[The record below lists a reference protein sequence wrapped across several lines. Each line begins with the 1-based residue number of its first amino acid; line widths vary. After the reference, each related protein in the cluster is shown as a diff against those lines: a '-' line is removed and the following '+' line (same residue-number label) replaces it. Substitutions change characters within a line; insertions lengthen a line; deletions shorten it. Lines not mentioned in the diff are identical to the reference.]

1 MGVPDLCTTF
11 RFSTAGLPVAARARA
26 VRELH
31 NRERP
36 LLPAGGEPLEP
47 LPDLPVHV
55 AVTKRTLPVLSI
67 VSGTFGGL
75 RHGIRPCNA
84 VANGA
89 DDLLIGVNV
98 RGCSTA
104 LQREREQLLRDGD
117 GIIATRGETGLSLVR
132 PTPARFLG
140 CRMSRQAVAAL
151 LGRLDD
157 QPMSLVPH
165 DTEALSL
172 LITYACAITDDL
184 PLATPELQRL
194 AVSHMHDL
202 MAATISATSD
212 RRAVAEGHGIAAA

>member
-11 RFSTAGLPVAARARA
+11 RFSTAGLPVSARAQA
-26 VRELH
+26 VRGLH

-36 LLPAGGEPLEP
+36 LLPAGGEPIEPIEP

-55 AVTKRTLPVLSI
+55 AVTKRTLPGLAI

-75 RHGIRPCNA
+75 RHGIRPCKA

-104 LQREREQLLRDGD
+104 LQRDREQPLRDGD
-117 GIIATRGETGLSLVR
+117 AIIATRGETGLSLVR

-140 CRMSRQAVAAL
+140 CRVSRKAVAAL
-151 LGRLDD
+151 VVLTSSFVEIDPTR
-157 QPMSLVPH
+157 
-165 DTEALSL
+165 T
-172 LITYACAITDDL
+172 
-184 PLATPELQRL
+184 LAFRHP
-194 AVSHMHDL
+194 
-202 MAATISATSD
+202 
-212 RRAVAEGHGIAAA
+212 G